1 MKGKRKTEFKVIME
15 YPGGVQ
21 SAESRE
27 TFIYGTRI
35 ISEAKPRRGKGRPE
49 R

>member
-1 MKGKRKTEFKVIME
+1 MKGKRKTEFKVIIE

-27 TFIYGTRI
+27 MHLFMGQ
-35 ISEAKPRRGKGRPE
+35 EL
-49 R
+49 